1 MGCEVGGLGFATLA
15 TTAQRWAFTGEG
27 VATVFTRGRPDGI
40 LERMLSKIDE
50 LAAAAARDLD
60 AVNDAATLEAFRIRY
75 LGGKGAVKSLMA
87 LIKDVPKNDK
97 REFGQRANTAR
108 AAVEAGFAEKSEA
121 LGGGASK
128 RAGSGVGA
136 TSGGGPMVDVTQP
149 AAGPVMGRRHVIAQT
164 IEELVEVFGRMGF
177 AAETGP
183 EVEDDYH
190 NFVALN
196 IPETHPARDPLD
208 NFYLQVP
215 DASPPGGTQ
224 RRRGGDGGG
233 GALMRSQ
240 TSTVQIRVM
249 ENVKPPVRIISTGR
263 VYRPDEHDATH
274 SSMFH
279 QIEGLYV
286 DKNVSMVDLKT
297 TLIQFARAYWGE
309 GAEVKLVPSYFPFT
323 EPSAELYVKIDLGKG
338 LEWMEVGGC
347 GMVDPAVFE
356 AVGYDPEVWT
366 GFAFGLGIERLA
378 MRKHNIADIRWLYEG
393 DVRFLRQF

>member
-1 MGCEVGGLGFATLA
+1 MLEQITKLA
-15 TTAQRWAFTGEG
+15 
-27 VATVFTRGRPDGI
+27 
-40 LERMLSKIDE
+40 K
-50 LAAAAARDLD
+50 AAADDLEKVAD
-60 AVNDAATLEAFRIRY
+60 AESLEQYRIKY
-75 LGGKGAVKSLMA
+75 LGSKGQVKALMG
-87 LIKDVPKNDK
+87 LIKDVPKELK
-97 REFGQRANTAR
+97 KTFGQEANATR
-108 AAVEAGFAEKSEA
+108 QTIEAGFKDLTERLS
-121 LGGGASK
+121 
-128 RAGSGVGA
+128 AGSADDGVDSSKNRGRA
-136 TSGGGPMVDVTQP
+136 AGGPSLDLTLP
-149 AAGPVMGRRHVIAQT
+149 ADAPQLGRQHVITQT
-164 IEELVEVFGRMGF
+164 IDELIDVFGRMGF
-177 AAETGP
+177 DAQVGP

-208 NFYLQVP
+208 NFYL
-215 DASPPGGTQ
+215 AGGMAAEAATPNSA
-224 RRRGGDGGG
+224 
-233 GALMRSQ
+233 ALMRSQ

-249 ENVKPPVRIISTGR
+249 EQTAPPVRIISTGR

-297 TLIQFARAYWGE
+297 TLIQFAKAYWGE
-309 GAEVKLVPSYFPFT
+309 DAEVKLVPSYFPFT
-323 EPSAELYVKIDLGKG
+323 EPSAELYVKIDLGNG

-356 AVGYDPEVWT
+356 QVGYDPEQWT